1 MYIWNA
7 PVRAAEVNPRIR
19 ERFVVLS
26 GAAILCA
33 IALSTFTASL
43 NVDFSA
49 PSTAMQAGQ
58 AFTAELKV
66 KRAGLPVDGARPMV
80 AVTTGSGQTHYF
92 EAKPGARPGNYRV
105 KIVLPEGGSW
115 TYEVRVG
122 ERVYERGTVRA
133 QLPSLP
139 EGI

>member
-7 PVRAAEVNPRIR
+7 PVRAAEANPRTR

-26 GAAILCA
+26 GAAILGA

-43 NVDFSA
+43 NVDFSPPA
-49 PSTAMQAGQ
+49 SAVQAGQ
-58 AFTAELKV
+58 AFTASLNV
-66 KRAGLPVDGARPMV
+66 KRAGLPVDDAQPLV
-80 AVTTGSGQTHYF
+80 AVTTQSGRTHYF
-92 EAKPGARPGNYRV
+92 EAQPGARPGSYRV

-122 ERVYERGTVRA
+122 ERVYERGTVRG
-133 QLPSLP
+133 QQPSLP
-139 EGI
+139 EGL